1 MVSFGLV
8 QEGWENLSGFFSGKK
23 SAKDILTPGSRDIFG
38 QVVKAN
44 DPTPA
49 PVGAVKE
56 AAKAAPE
63 AAVEAA
69 KAVADSI
76 GGNKY
81 LKIAAIGGAAII
93 GLALLRRR

>member
-8 QEGWENLSGFFSGKK
+8 EKGWDNLTGLFSGKK

-44 DPTPA
+44 DPRPA
-49 PVGAVKE
+49 VIGGAGELVKKSPE
-56 AAKAAPE
+56 IAKDV
-63 AAVEAA
+63 VEA
-69 KAVADSI
+69 I

-81 LKIAAIGGAAII
+81 LQYAAIGGAALI
-93 GLALLRRR
+93 GLAILRRK